1 LRDTNLVPVDV
12 SGIGIDSNLSRL
24 LGQSRCYDNSSFFRD
39 EIFYGGRR
47 AEYQPA
53 LRHKSLSCHCRK
65 LSALGIL
72 DQYQRYIEDQHM
84 IGDYIITG

>member
-1 LRDTNLVPVDV
+1 
-12 SGIGIDSNLSRL
+12 
-24 LGQSRCYDNSSFFRD
+24 
-39 EIFYGGRR
+39 
-47 AEYQPA
+47 
-53 LRHKSLSCHCRK
+53 LSCHCRK